1 MLEPVYREQVD
12 GHGEVIQIFKAGK
25 TIIAGCRITDGK
37 LTRNATARLRRG
49 SAVIYTSKIQS
60 LRRGKDDVREVLQGF
75 ECGVV
80 LEDFND
86 TQIGDIIEAYS
97 QVRV

>member
-1 MLEPVYREQVD
+1 M
-12 GHGEVIQIFKAGK
+12 
-25 TIIAGCRITDGK
+25 
-37 LTRNATARLRRG
+37 
-49 SAVIYTSKIQS
+49 IYTGKIES

-75 ECGVV
+75 ECGVI

-86 TQIGDIIEAYS
+86 TQVGDIIEAYS